1 MIYNNGRYQLA
12 NNFFRESVCL
22 IFSKYNNQAIHDIQN
37 SKSYFLYNK
46 DNFLHKKSTVYEK
59 TVSIPT
65 FFNGNTTEPQINR
78 FEKFTNWC
86 EKNKNSEN
94 NFQVEHF
101 NQDGILHTLNFFKK
115 EIINESFLSDK
126 HKKGF
131 FVHMRCGDVAIGG
144 ELLVHYDYFD
154 KAISRAIADGED
166 GQGFISS
173 DIFRIRKI
181 AYKHITE
188 LEKIQAEEY
197 WLDIQNKLIKKYNL
211 ELFDNTSAQETIIEA
226 SKYRTKILSTGTFTW
241 LIGFLGSQNVY
252 YPEPTRY
259 KKWFGG
265 GLFDSPDWISV

>member
-131 FVHMRCGDVAIGG
+131 FVHMRCGDLAFKK

-154 KAISRAIADGED
+154 KAISKAIADGEG
-166 GQGFISS
+166 GQGFICS
-173 DIFRIRKI
+173 DIFRIK
-181 AYKHITE
+181 KTPHKTE

-211 ELFDNTSAQETIIEA
+211 ELFDKESAQETIIEA
-226 SKYRTKILSTGTFTW
+226 SKYRTKILSVGTFTW

-259 KKWFGG
+259 KRWFGG
-265 GLFDSPDWISV
+265 GLFDSPDWISI